1 MQDGRRLAELRQYNT
16 KLFPDYTAWR
26 EARELPAEPARLNF
40 HRALVAWYEAG
51 LQPDRA
57 YKGEVLQYVTT
68 VAGVYYAD
76 PTLETERFPLGDGP
90 LDFLPETV
98 QLDEA
103 GRQMLQ
109 RLKRSGEC
117 QQLLLLSDYHRME
130 SAVVARALDL
140 EEELDELPERILDC
154 REAVTQ
160 GNPELALRYD
170 DVLRVAGRQDLMQT
184 LERETEP
191 REPEAETETVEEA
204 PPPVIRPHSRSE
216 DVKVSPRRRIRL
228 PSTSPGMI
236 VAAVLCGVLL
246 WLAWDTWG
254 GAAPD
259 RLAAAHFEP
268 YPNIYATEPP
278 QTEADRDLERILYYY
293 DRGDYRTA
301 YDELLP
307 AADAYPAAPLYLGV
321 SALAL
326 DDPIRAREWFLR
338 LNATSPYRDAAD
350 WYDALALLAL
360 DEREAGLAALRRI
373 AGAAGHPY
381 AAAAREV
388 VRE

>member
-1 MQDGRRLAELRQYNT
+1 MQDGRRLAELRQYNSE
-16 KLFPDYTAWR
+16 LFDDYERWR
-26 EARELPAEPARLNF
+26 HARELPAGPARLNF

-51 LQPDRA
+51 LGPEHA
-57 YKGEVLQYVTT
+57 YHGDVLEFVTT

-76 PTLETERFPLGDGP
+76 ATLETERFPLGDGP
-90 LDFLPETV
+90 LDFLPAPVE
-98 QLDEA
+98 LDAA
-103 GRQMLQ
+103 GQQMLQ
-109 RLKRSGEC
+109 RMKRSGDC
-117 QQLLLLSDYHRME
+117 RQLLLLVDYHRME
-130 SAVVARALDL
+130 TAVVARALEL
-140 EEELDELPERILDC
+140 EDELDELPERILDC
-154 REAVTQ
+154 REAVTL

-170 DVLRVAGRQDLMQT
+170 DVVRVAGRQDLIET
-184 LERETEP
+184 LRRDTEE
-191 REPEAETETVEEA
+191 REPEAVEATEEPAAAARSA
-204 PPPVIRPHSRSE
+204 PAAE
-216 DVKVSPRRRIRL
+216 GFKVKRRQVRVRL
-228 PSTSPGMI
+228 PSLRPGML
-236 VAAVLCGVLL
+236 VAAILCGVLL

-259 RLAAAHFEP
+259 RVVAGAFEP
-268 YPNIYATEPP
+268 YPNIYASEPP

-293 DRGDYRTA
+293 DRGDYRMA

-307 AADAYPAAPLYLGV
+307 VGDAYPAAPLYLGV

-338 LNATSPYRDAAD
+338 LDATSPYRDAAD